1 MALSDI
7 FTVQFLISLGITLLL
22 VGLLGM
28 FFVQRLQEQNHKMAS
43 MLGLVSTMA
52 EELNFIRGRLQM
64 MSYVPQTGG
73 VPFSK
78 QQTPVVDN
86 LIPVSDG
93 DDEGDSDEDEGKED
107 DDEDE
112 DDEDEDDEDDDDEDD
127 DDEDDDED
135 KEDDD
140 DDDENRNELSVLD
153 INSSMNNI
161 IELNQHDNSQTVKI
175 INFGDLVAPS
185 NSEISNED
193 LEDLDE
199 VQELDDMDDLDVDE
213 ESENDVEIKEE
224 DNNINLVA
232 EHKLQED
239 LHENVTLDNL
249 SFIKSINISNLEEQ
263 FESGSVDYKKMSMT
277 KLKSIALAKG
287 LIQENSKATKNAIL
301 KMLASE

>member
-7 FTVQFLISLGITLLL
+7 FTVPFLVSLGITLLL

-73 VPFSK
+73 API
-78 QQTPVVDN
+78 QQTADVDN

-93 DDEGDSDEDEGKED
+93 DEDSDSEDDIDEDDED

-112 DDEDEDDEDDDDEDD
+112 DSE
-127 DDEDDDED
+127 
-135 KEDDD
+135 
-140 DDDENRNELSVLD
+140 ELSVLEFD
-153 INSSMNNI
+153 ASINNV
-161 IELNQHDNSQTVKI
+161 IELTPNDNAQTVKI
-175 INFGDLVAPS
+175 INFGDLVVAS
-185 NSEISNED
+185 NPENETEN

-199 VQELDDMDDLDVDE
+199 VQDLDDMEDFDE
-213 ESENDVEIKEE
+213 ESKNESENDAENNEEE
-224 DNNINLVA
+224 DNEEEDNVINLA
-232 EHKLQED
+232 EAQEE
-239 LHENVTLDNL
+239 LGEKVSQENL
-249 SFIKSINISNLEEQ
+249 SFIKSINISNLEENS
-263 FESGSVDYKKMSMT
+263 ESGSVDYKKMSMT

-287 LIQENSKATKNAIL
+287 LIQENSKVTKNAIL
-301 KMLASE
+301 KMLSSE

>member
-7 FTVQFLISLGITLLL
+7 FTVPFLVSLGITLLL

-73 VPFSK
+73 API
-78 QQTPVVDN
+78 QQPADVDN

-93 DDEGDSDEDEGKED
+93 DEDSDSEDDIDEDDED

-112 DDEDEDDEDDDDEDD
+112 DSE
-127 DDEDDDED
+127 
-135 KEDDD
+135 
-140 DDDENRNELSVLD
+140 ELSVLEFD
-153 INSSMNNI
+153 ASINNV
-161 IELNQHDNSQTVKI
+161 IELTPNDNAQTVKI
-175 INFGDLVAPS
+175 INFGDLVAAS
-185 NSEISNED
+185 NPENETEN

-199 VQELDDMDDLDVDE
+199 VQDLDDMEDFDE
-213 ESENDVEIKEE
+213 ESKNESENDAENNEEE
-224 DNNINLVA
+224 DNEEEDNVINLA
-232 EHKLQED
+232 EAQEE
-239 LHENVTLDNL
+239 LGEKVSQENL
-249 SFIKSINISNLEEQ
+249 SFIKSINISNLEENS
-263 FESGSVDYKKMSMT
+263 ESGSVDYKKMSMT

-301 KMLASE
+301 KMLSSE

>member
-7 FTVQFLISLGITLLL
+7 FTVPFLVSLGITLLL

-73 VPFSK
+73 API
-78 QQTPVVDN
+78 QQTADVDN

-93 DDEGDSDEDEGKED
+93 DEDSDSEDDIDEDDED

-112 DDEDEDDEDDDDEDD
+112 DSE
-127 DDEDDDED
+127 
-135 KEDDD
+135 
-140 DDDENRNELSVLD
+140 ELSVLEFD
-153 INSSMNNI
+153 ASINNV
-161 IELNQHDNSQTVKI
+161 IELTPNDNAQTVKI
-175 INFGDLVAPS
+175 INFGDLVVAS
-185 NSEISNED
+185 NPENETEN

-199 VQELDDMDDLDVDE
+199 VQDLDDMEDFDE
-213 ESENDVEIKEE
+213 ESKNESENDAENNEEE
-224 DNNINLVA
+224 DNEEEDNVINLA
-232 EHKLQED
+232 EAQEE
-239 LHENVTLDNL
+239 LGEKVSQENL
-249 SFIKSINISNLEEQ
+249 SFIKSINISNLEENS
-263 FESGSVDYKKMSMT
+263 ESGSVDYKKMSMT

-301 KMLASE
+301 KMLSSE

>member
-7 FTVQFLISLGITLLL
+7 FTVPFLVSLGITLLL

-73 VPFSK
+73 VPI
-78 QQTPVVDN
+78 QQQQQSADVDN

-93 DDEGDSDEDEGKED
+93 DEDSDSED
-107 DDEDE
+107 DIDE
-112 DDEDEDDEDDDDEDD
+112 DDEDEDEDEDSE
-127 DDEDDDED
+127 ES
-135 KEDDD
+135 
-140 DDDENRNELSVLD
+140 SVLEFD
-153 INSSMNNI
+153 ASINNI
-161 IELNQHDNSQTVKI
+161 IELTPNDNAQTVKI
-175 INFGDLVAPS
+175 INFGDLVAAS
-185 NSEISNED
+185 NTEIANED

-199 VQELDDMDDLDVDE
+199 VQELDDMDDLDE
-213 ESENDVEIKEE
+213 ESENESEKESENDAENNEEE
-224 DNNINLVA
+224 DNVVNLAAV
-232 EHKLQED
+232 QEE
-239 LHENVTLDNL
+239 LVEKVTQENL
-249 SFIKSINISNLEEQ
+249 SFIKSIDISNLEEHL
-263 FESGSVDYKKMSMT
+263 ESGSVDYKKMSMT

-301 KMLASE
+301 KMLSSE

>member
-7 FTVQFLISLGITLLL
+7 FTVPFLVSLGITLLL

-73 VPFSK
+73 API
-78 QQTPVVDN
+78 QQTADVDN

-93 DDEGDSDEDEGKED
+93 DEDSDSED
-107 DDEDE
+107 DIDE
-112 DDEDEDDEDDDDEDD
+112 DDEDEDEDEDSE
-127 DDEDDDED
+127 
-135 KEDDD
+135 
-140 DDDENRNELSVLD
+140 ELSVLEFD
-153 INSSMNNI
+153 ASINNV
-161 IELNQHDNSQTVKI
+161 IELTPNDNAQTVKI
-175 INFGDLVAPS
+175 INFGDLVAAS
-185 NSEISNED
+185 NPENETEN

-199 VQELDDMDDLDVDE
+199 VQDLDDMEDFDE
-213 ESENDVEIKEE
+213 ESKNESENDAENNEEE
-224 DNNINLVA
+224 DNEEEDNVINLA
-232 EHKLQED
+232 EAQEE
-239 LHENVTLDNL
+239 LGEKVSQENL
-249 SFIKSINISNLEEQ
+249 SFIKSINISNLEENS
-263 FESGSVDYKKMSMT
+263 ESGSIDYKKMSMT

-301 KMLASE
+301 KMLSSE

>member
-7 FTVQFLISLGITLLL
+7 FTVPFLVSLGITLLL

-73 VPFSK
+73 VPI
-78 QQTPVVDN
+78 QQQQQSADVDN

-93 DDEGDSDEDEGKED
+93 DEDSDSED
-107 DDEDE
+107 DIDE
-112 DDEDEDDEDDDDEDD
+112 DDEDEDEDEDSE
-127 DDEDDDED
+127 ES
-135 KEDDD
+135 
-140 DDDENRNELSVLD
+140 SVLEFD
-153 INSSMNNI
+153 ASINNI
-161 IELNQHDNSQTVKI
+161 IELTPNDNAQTVKI
-175 INFGDLVAPS
+175 INFGDLVAAS
-185 NSEISNED
+185 NTEIANED

-199 VQELDDMDDLDVDE
+199 VQELDDMDDLDE
-213 ESENDVEIKEE
+213 ESENESENDAENNEEE
-224 DNNINLVA
+224 DNVVNLAAV
-232 EHKLQED
+232 QEE
-239 LHENVTLDNL
+239 LVEKVTQENL
-249 SFIKSINISNLEEQ
+249 SFIKSINISNLEENS
-263 FESGSVDYKKMSMT
+263 ESGSVDYKKMSMT

-301 KMLASE
+301 KMLSSE

>member
-7 FTVQFLISLGITLLL
+7 FTVSFLVSLGITLLL

-73 VPFSK
+73 VPI
-78 QQTPVVDN
+78 QQQQQSADVDN

-93 DDEGDSDEDEGKED
+93 DEDSDSED
-107 DDEDE
+107 DIDE
-112 DDEDEDDEDDDDEDD
+112 DDEDEDEDEDSE
-127 DDEDDDED
+127 ES
-135 KEDDD
+135 
-140 DDDENRNELSVLD
+140 SVLEFD
-153 INSSMNNI
+153 ASINNI
-161 IELNQHDNSQTVKI
+161 IELTPNDNAQTVKI
-175 INFGDLVAPS
+175 INFGDLVAAS
-185 NSEISNED
+185 NTEIANED

-199 VQELDDMDDLDVDE
+199 VQELDDMDDLDE
-213 ESENDVEIKEE
+213 ESENESENDAENNEEE
-224 DNNINLVA
+224 DNVVNLAAV
-232 EHKLQED
+232 QEE
-239 LHENVTLDNL
+239 LVEKVTQENL
-249 SFIKSINISNLEEQ
+249 SFIKSINISNLEENS
-263 FESGSVDYKKMSMT
+263 ESGSVDYKKMSMT

-301 KMLASE
+301 KMLSSE